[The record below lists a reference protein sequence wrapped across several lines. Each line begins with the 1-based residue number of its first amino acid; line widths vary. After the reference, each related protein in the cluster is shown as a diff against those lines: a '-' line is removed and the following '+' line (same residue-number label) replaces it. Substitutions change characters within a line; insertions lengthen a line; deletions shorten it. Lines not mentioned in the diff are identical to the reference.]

1 MKFSLMNTKFH
12 FGQICLITTVFVSNV
27 FFVCLKI
34 LEKQWVCFKAKE
46 VTRDPTHV
54 CVVWGVSERGLV
66 SEPPSIKDPML
77 WSLHEWWWLLL
88 GHYCIF
94 STLTHSCSLVLF
106 FFNGFEWFWSLV
118 LLIGLRFGILLV
130 GF

>member
-34 LEKQWVCFKAKE
+34 LEKQWVCFKVKE
-46 VTRDPTHV
+46 VTRDPTYM
-54 CVVWGVSERGLV
+54 CVWCEEWERIGFRAT
-66 SEPPSIKDPML
+66 INKDPML

-94 STLTHSCSLVLF
+94 STLTHSCLLTCTF

-118 LLIGLRFGILLV
+118 LLIGLKFGILLV

>member
-46 VTRDPTHV
+46 VTRDPTYM
-54 CVVWGVSERGLV
+54 CVWCEEWERIGFRAT
-66 SEPPSIKDPML
+66 INKDPCCGLCMNDDGSF
-77 WSLHEWWWLLL
+77 WD
-88 GHYCIF
+88 IIVF
-94 STLTHSCSLVLF
+94 SAHWHTVARSLVLF
-106 FFNGFEWFWSLV
+106 SLMGLSGFGPLCC
-118 LLIGLRFGILLV
+118 L
-130 GF
+130 